1 MGAERH
7 LAIDGL
13 VIVVKTAIRP
23 LSVRPCPMSGTGL
36 PSKYAKIPMVA
47 PKVTTLKQQAA
58 ISFPQPSEDKMS
70 FAVCIRGV
78 LDCSFAAEAGAGN
91 VEDKPLDVP
100 CEGLEVPTAPP
111 NSRRSAFRRPDKPGA
126 MTPVGAS

>member
-1 MGAERH
+1 MGAERQ

-23 LSVRPCPMSGTGL
+23 LSVRPWPMSGTGL
-36 PSKYAKIPMVA
+36 PSKYANMPIVT

-70 FAVCIRGV
+70 FAVCIRGA
-78 LDCSFAAEAGAGN
+78 LDCFSAAEGGAGDT
-91 VEDKPLDVP
+91 EDGPLDVP
-100 CEGLEVPTAPP
+100 CEGLEVSANP
-111 NSRRSAFRRPDKPGA
+111 SKSWRSAFR
-126 MTPVGAS
+126 